1 MMNAKQVNKNWS
13 NQQFL
18 YITVRKWIYKEH
30 KPNRKLGKI
39 IKQKFSQEPKVPL
52 AYQEYVP

>member
-30 KPNRKLGKI
+30 KPPKNGQN
-39 IKQKFSQEPKVPL
+39 KQKFPQEPKVPL